1 MKVVF
6 ADSGFWIAF
15 VNPRDQLHERSQTV
29 YRSLGPHRL
38 VTSEMVLV
46 EVFNGL
52 ATRGAMVRDAVVT
65 LERGLRNQANVTVVP
80 QTSASFREAV
90 AHFAERLDQQ
100 WSLTDCSSFLIM
112 RREGIIDALAHDRDF
127 EQAGFRALLRDP

>member
-1 MKVVF
+1 
-6 ADSGFWIAF
+6 
-15 VNPRDQLHERSQTV
+15 
-29 YRSLGPHRL
+29 
-38 VTSEMVLV
+38 MVLV

-80 QTSASFREAV
+80 QTSTSFREAV